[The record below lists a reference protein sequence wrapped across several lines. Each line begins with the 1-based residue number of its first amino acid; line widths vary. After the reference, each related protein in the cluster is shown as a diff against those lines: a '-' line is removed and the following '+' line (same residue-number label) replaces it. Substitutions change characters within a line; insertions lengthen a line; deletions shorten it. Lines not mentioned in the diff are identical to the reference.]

1 MRPYFTVHML
11 VVNALLIPL
20 CHGNPDL
27 TSTNV
32 CSSIQ
37 GPPGVPGNN
46 GLHGRDGRDG
56 REGPKGE
63 KGDIGSPGQR
73 GVQGPPGKMGP
84 VGPQG
89 KPGLLGTKGQKGED
103 GRAATP
109 CDMGR
114 VAALEAGLS
123 TLQNNFNKLE
133 KVLQLLQVKKVGQKH
148 YATDGR
154 VMNFE
159 SARKKCQTI
168 GGLLAMPKTEEENKV
183 IQDFVSFYQ
192 NPAFL
197 GISDVKKEGSF
208 EYITK
213 GSITYTKWSQ
223 GEPNDYKGKE
233 DCVEMVSSGSWN
245 DKNCGEERLVVC
257 QFEI

>member
-1 MRPYFTVHML
+1 ML

-20 CHGNPDL
+20 CHGKPDL

-63 KGDIGSPGQR
+63 KGHIGSPGQR

-103 GRAATP
+103 GRA
-109 CDMGR
+109 
-114 VAALEAGLS
+114 
-123 TLQNNFNKLE
+123 
-133 KVLQLLQVKKVGQKH
+133 VLQLLQVKKVGQKH

-159 SARKKCQTI
+159 SARKKCQTS

-183 IQDFVSFYQ
+183 IHDFLFVISYFLIMATEPKIVKY
-192 NPAFL
+192 AFSHFSIEANKCSANCL
-197 GISDVKKEGSF
+197 KCNEKIVD
-208 EYITK
+208 TK
-213 GSITYTKWSQ
+213 GTTSGFNNVRIHDCADSQ
-223 GEPNDYKGKE
+223 GVGIKCMTKDHHVLTGI
-233 DCVEMVSSGSWN
+233 
-245 DKNCGEERLVVC
+245 LVYVRKRSL
-257 QFEI
+257 QLKIKIN

>member
-1 MRPYFTVHML
+1 ML

-103 GRAATP
+103 GRAAAP

-133 KVLQLLQVKKVGQKH
+133 KVRKRFLQLKIKI
-148 YATDGR
+148 
-154 VMNFE
+154 N
-159 SARKKCQTI
+159 
-168 GGLLAMPKTEEENKV
+168 
-183 IQDFVSFYQ
+183 
-192 NPAFL
+192 
-197 GISDVKKEGSF
+197 
-208 EYITK
+208 
-213 GSITYTKWSQ
+213 
-223 GEPNDYKGKE
+223 
-233 DCVEMVSSGSWN
+233 
-245 DKNCGEERLVVC
+245 
-257 QFEI
+257 